1 MLYQNL
7 HKICINGRPMT
18 RAEQMAAERVLYS
31 KTENHETVTVK
42 ISTDKGLEA
51 KVVNPPKSPNVK
63 LEISGTV

>member
-1 MLYQNL
+1 
-7 HKICINGRPMT
+7 MT
-18 RAEQMAAERVLYS
+18 RAEQMAAEQVLYS

-51 KVVNPPKSPNVK
+51 RVVNPPKSPNVK